1 MSVTPVMLA
10 DEDSRM
16 IGHKCR
22 HKANRHVVERLRY
35 TFKQP
40 HFSFEFMFCSAR
52 SSYSAGHAAATVMT
66 RCRTRTSRSDCQ
78 MRDQFAWRRSRE
90 GNDLPITGGDALRV
104 A

>member
-40 HFSFEFMFCSAR
+40 HFSFEFMFCTVELFGGSRRCNCYDEVPHSYIEERLPDAR
-52 SSYSAGHAAATVMT
+52 KG
-66 RCRTRTSRSDCQ
+66 
-78 MRDQFAWRRSRE
+78 
-90 GNDLPITGGDALRV
+90 
-104 A
+104 